1 MTAPITAPIT
11 GQDLGIAAAATR
23 QLFDDLLADAGSDFE
38 EWVTLL
44 TLSQRPEPI
53 ERAALRTNL
62 GQLLSIAEPTADRLI
77 SRTAARGYV
86 SSGDAVALTA
96 AGEQTFQQLRASVGD
111 LAATLYGDFA
121 PADLETAGRVIRKV
135 AQRAKALAS

>member
-11 GQDLGIAAAATR
+11 GQDLGVAAAATR
-23 QLFDDLLADAGSDFE
+23 RLFDNLLADAGSDFE

-44 TLSQRPEPI
+44 TLSQRPEAI
-53 ERAALRTNL
+53 ERAALRTTL

-86 SSGDAVALTA
+86 SAGDGVSVTA
-96 AGEQTFQQLRASVGD
+96 QGEQTLQQLRTSTGE
-111 LAATLYGDFA
+111 LTATLYRDFA
-121 PADLETAGRVIRKV
+121 PADLETAGRVIREV